1 MLKTFQKLL
10 LTFNFLGAFCFSSI
24 AFASNTNWINP
35 NTGPTAGD
43 WSVASNWDNGVPT
56 LGSVAFI
63 GSHLEANLTMS
74 NEVADELKMTQ
85 STLSISNTGVL
96 TTNTSA
102 LLEAKINLAGTWT
115 INSSSAVVDAGIINI
130 NGGTWNSGPSI
141 GTAGNQIVNING
153 GTWNANTSSLIGGGS
168 TINLNS
174 GTWNSGVT
182 TIESGSTVNVNSG
195 GTINSTSATLESSG
209 AALVNGGSWDVTG
222 AISLAGTGPGNL
234 QIYDNGTVTADTLT
248 LGNSSVTD
256 SILNLGISASPNGT
270 LAVNQLLADNSVG
283 TANFNGGTLQ
293 ALSNNPNFIT
303 GFSSGKLVT
312 NSPNNAVIDSHGFNI
327 GVADSGFSGNGGL
340 TKIGAGTL
348 TLSSTNT
355 YLGGTTISGGTLQLG
370 NGGATG
376 SIVDTSSIGLSNNAS
391 LIFDVSSPQTYSQ
404 IISGAGSVTQEGSG
418 TTTLTGT
425 NTYTGDTT
433 VSGGTLQLGNGGATG
448 SIVDTSSIGLS
459 NNASLIFDVSSPQTY
474 SQIISGAGS
483 VTQEGSGTTTLTG
496 TNTYTEGTTVSGG
509 TLELGSTGS
518 VAGNM
523 MINSGGTLSGY
534 GTTGG
539 DVTNNGTVS
548 PGVGA
553 SIGTLTIG
561 GNYTQASTGTY
572 AVTLNQPG
580 NSDLLNVGGIAT
592 LNNGLAEVIV
602 ANGFQPFTPYTILT
616 ANNVVGRFTLA
627 DPLFVEGEL
636 IYFPTHVDFEVAFNP
651 LAFEA
656 AAVTPNQQAVSNY
669 ILSTGGTA
677 GIQTLIAGLTTNAQ
691 FQTAMDQI
699 SGATYAN
706 QTMAIAHVGSWFE
719 RELAARFMVLP
730 STDEPKCMCPNG
742 QLVYKDGN
750 KVKDGWVS
758 LYGGQDSIV
767 SGQVSGLNT
776 NTTGVALGYEW
787 PVGGCCQGK
796 LGVGLGCMHFKGSA
810 TGSETANYSGNL
822 FQAGIYG
829 RYNQD
834 SWSLGAS
841 VDVSG
846 TNNVSAERQVQ
857 AATGV
862 AIPTSTYQ
870 ANLVSEQVALSY
882 DLLNQKRCWKLRP
895 FVGFINQQ
903 INRGGLTEQGD
914 SGFEL
919 DVHSSSYHSARSQL
933 GLLWE
938 APINY
943 RVRPFASADWEH
955 EFSDR
960 NSQFN
965 AQLTGVTSPETFHV
979 VGGEV
984 GRDSGYVRAGLI
996 LVQQGKL
1003 NISLLYQGQFAK
1015 DWQQNGAAL
1024 EANLLLD

>member
-1 MLKTFQKLL
+1 MLKTFQKFLL
-10 LTFNFLGAFCFSSI
+10 IFSFLGTFCFSSI
-24 AFASNTNWINP
+24 VFAAITTNWINP
-35 NTGPTAGD
+35 NTGPTTGD

-56 LGSVAFI
+56 LTSIAGI
-63 GSHLEANLTMS
+63 GTSKEAKLTMP
-74 NEVADELKMTQ
+74 NEVADELSMLN
-85 STLSISNTGVL
+85 STLSISNTGTL
-96 TTNTSA
+96 TTSIINDSIVQST
-102 LLEAKINLAGTWT
+102 INLAGTWT
-115 INSSSAVVDAGIINI
+115 ITSSSNVEAASTINI
-130 NGGTWNSGPSI
+130 NGGTWNSGPSVFI
-141 GTAGNQIVNING
+141 GGNTIINMND
-153 GTWNANTSSLIGGGS
+153 GTWNANASSDLSGS
-168 TINLNS
+168 VTINVNS
-174 GTWNSGVT
+174 GSTWNSGAT
-182 TIESGSTVNVNSG
+182 TIAGGSTVNVNSG
-195 GTINSTSATLESSG
+195 GTINSTSATIQSSG
-209 AALVNGGSWDVTG
+209 AALVSGGSWDVTG
-222 AISLAGTGPGNL
+222 AISLAGVGPGNL

-248 LGNSSVTD
+248 LGGSFGGST
-256 SILNLGISASPNGT
+256 LNLGISASPNGT
-270 LAVNQLLADNSVG
+270 LALNQLLADNSG
-283 TANFNGGTLQ
+283 SPANFNGGTLQ
-293 ALSNNPNFIT
+293 ALSNNSNFIT
-303 GFSSGKLVT
+303 GFSSGELVT
-312 NSPNNAVIDSHGFNI
+312 NSPNNAVIDSNGFNI

-348 TLSSTNT
+348 TLNS
-355 YLGGTTISGGTLQLG
+355 
-370 NGGATG
+370 
-376 SIVDTSSIGLSNNAS
+376 
-391 LIFDVSSPQTYSQ
+391 
-404 IISGAGSVTQEGSG
+404 
-418 TTTLTGT
+418 T
-425 NTYTGDTT
+425 NTYTGD
-433 VSGGTLQLGNGGATG
+433 
-448 SIVDTSSIGLS
+448 
-459 NNASLIFDVSSPQTY
+459 
-474 SQIISGAGS
+474 
-483 VTQEGSGTTTLTG
+483 
-496 TNTYTEGTTVSGG
+496 TTVSGG

-518 VAGNM
+518 VARNM
-523 MINSGGTLSGY
+523 TINSGATLSGY

-548 PGVGA
+548 PGVGS

-572 AVTLNQPG
+572 VVTLNQPG
-580 NSDLLNVGGIAT
+580 NSDKLNVGKTAT
-592 LNNGLAEVIV
+592 LNSGLVSVIL
-602 ANGFQPFTPYTILT
+602 ANGFQALTPYTILT
-616 ANNVVGRFTLA
+616 ATHVAGEFTLA
-627 DPLFVEGEL
+627 DPLFVQGEL
-636 IYFPTHVDFEVAFNP
+636 FYFPTHVDFEAKFNP
-651 LAFEA
+651 SAFEA

-691 FQTAMDQI
+691 FQAAMDQI

-706 QTMAIAHVGSWFE
+706 QTMAIAHVGNWFE
-719 RELAARFMVLP
+719 RELAARFMALP

-767 SGQVSGLNT
+767 SGQVSGLDT

-796 LGVGLGCMHFKGSA
+796 LGIGLGCMHFKGSA

-822 FQAGIYG
+822 FQAGMYG
-829 RYNQD
+829 RYNKD

-882 DLLNQKRCWKLRP
+882 DLLKQKRCWKLRP
-895 FVGFINQQ
+895 FVGFVNQQ
-903 INRGGLTEQGD
+903 VNREGLAEHGD

-965 AQLTGVTSPETFHV
+965 AQLIGVTSPETFHV
-979 VGGEV
+979 AGGEI
-984 GRDSGYVRAGLI
+984 GRDSGYVRAGLV

-1003 NISLLYQGQFAK
+1003 NVSLLYQGQFAK